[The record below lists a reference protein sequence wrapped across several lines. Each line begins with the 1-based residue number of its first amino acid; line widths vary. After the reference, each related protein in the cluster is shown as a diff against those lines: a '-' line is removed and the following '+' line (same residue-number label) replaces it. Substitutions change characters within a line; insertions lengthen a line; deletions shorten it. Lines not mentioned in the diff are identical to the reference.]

1 MVIEKIIISNEPPAV
16 KNVIWGKPVNN
27 GFMLYY
33 NNGGWK
39 PFKLGDNGATVTAS
53 GNRIYYTDSTHSTP
67 LYVEGTNVKYQ
78 LGVNEVNTSSPADE
92 ESYNIGEEIY
102 CDVIIG
108 NHGSAPVNNIVV
120 EGKAFASNSDKILSD
135 TKYEVGTLNPE
146 EQSTSLHFSH
156 TVTLEDCSFESPQI
170 VFEITLAGV
179 DSITGKEVEGNGD
192 SREFPL
198 KPFSVNFLNV
208 DVGDGTPIEGNI
220 VQVWNGNALVD
231 EWTSIADDS
240 EPHRVYVLLPNQT
253 YRVHVSEAAEDYA
266 APEDFTFTISDNG
279 EVTSPTME
287 YHEAGEYNDYA
298 SFIIE
303 QEHAF
308 HSVVRVLDPIDGNPI
323 IGAHA
328 KISISNAGDKEYPDA
343 LVVEWN
349 TTEEDYHFK
358 GKTGYPYFIEITAVP
373 DGYLPISGEY
383 FLIGDDGAMD
393 GDPVESYDDG
403 IFTVVAYPQRVEE
416 S

>member
-67 LYVEGTNVKYQ
+67 LFIEGEEVEYRLSVD
-78 LGVNEVNTSSPADE
+78 EINTSSPAYGKTYD
-92 ESYNIGEEIY
+92 IGEEIY

-108 NHGSAPVNNIVV
+108 SHGSAPVDNIVV
-120 EGKAFASNSDKILSD
+120 EGEAFSNSEKISG

-146 EQSTSLHFSH
+146 EQSVSLHFSH
-156 TVTLEDCSFESPQI
+156 TVTIEDCSYDSPQI
-170 VFEITLAGV
+170 TFEITITGV

-192 SREFPL
+192 SQDFSL

-208 DVGDGTPIEGNI
+208 DIADGTPIEGNT
-220 VQVWNGNALVD
+220 VQIWNGNTLVE

-240 EPHRVYVLLPNQT
+240 ELHRVYGLLPNQT
-253 YRVHVSEAAEDYA
+253 YRVHVSEADEYHA
-266 APEDFTFTISDNG
+266 APDDFTFTISDAG
-279 EVTSPTME
+279 EITSPTAE
-287 YHEAGEYNDYA
+287 YRENGNY
-298 SFIIE
+298 SCFFIE
-303 QEHAF
+303 QYKAF
-308 HSVVRVLDPIDGNPI
+308 NIKIAVLNIATGEEI
-323 IGAHA
+323 VGAHA
-328 KISISNAGDKEYPDA
+328 AILNDMEEPIDEWDTVADLGGEEHLHSFRATQDYTYAVSVSSIPEGYEDPHSTFDFTIDGVGQISTERA
-343 LVVEWN
+343 
-349 TTEEDYHFK
+349 TTID
-358 GKTGYPYFIEITAVP
+358 TMS
-373 DGYLPISGEY
+373 DC
-383 FLIGDDGAMD
+383 
-393 GDPVESYDDG
+393 PVIACELQ
-403 IFTVVAYPQRVEE
+403 PVEE

>member
-67 LYVEGTNVKYQ
+67 LYVEGTDVEYQ
-78 LGVNEVNTSSPADE
+78 LDVDEVNTSSPADE

-108 NHGSAPVNNIVV
+108 NSGSAPVNNIVV
-120 EGKAFASNSDKILSD
+120 EGKAFDIASEEISG

-146 EQSTSLHFSH
+146 EQSASLHFSH

-179 DSITGKEVEGNGD
+179 DSITGKEVEGNGYSED
-192 SREFPL
+192 FRL

-208 DVGDGTPIEGNI
+208 DIADGTPIEGNK
-220 VQVWNGNALVD
+220 VQIWNGNTLVE

-240 EPHRVYVLLPNQT
+240 EPHYVYGLLPNQT
-253 YRVHVSEAAEDYA
+253 YRVHVSEADEDHA

-279 EVTSPTME
+279 EITSPTVE
-287 YHEAGEYNDYA
+287 YGEFDNYSCFLLEQYKAFNIKIEICTLGAGESLA
-298 SFIIE
+298 
-303 QEHAF
+303 
-308 HSVVRVLDPIDGNPI
+308 
-323 IGAHA
+323 GAHA
-328 KISISNAGDKEYPDA
+328 RILDA
-343 LVVEWN
+343 DGYVLDEWDTVEQAEDESHLHLFRS
-349 TTEEDYHFK
+349 TADTTYFIDVTEAPEGFLPREAVSFTVDSTGQMDTEE
-358 GKTGYPYFIEITAVP
+358 IVTA
-373 DGYLPISGEY
+373 DSEGN
-383 FLIGDDGAMD
+383 
-393 GDPVESYDDG
+393 PVIQFGLYE
-403 IFTVVAYPQRVEE
+403 EE
-416 S
+416 SEE

>member
-67 LYVEGTNVKYQ
+67 LFIEGEEVEYQ
-78 LGVNEVNTSSPADE
+78 LGVDEINISSPADE

-108 NHGSAPVNNIVV
+108 NSGSAPVNNIVV
-120 EGKAFASNSDKILSD
+120 EGKAFNSNSDEISD

-156 TVTLEDCSFESPQI
+156 TVTLEDCSSESPQI
-170 VFEITLAGV
+170 VFGITLAGV
-179 DSITGKEVEGNGD
+179 DSLTGKEVEGNED
-192 SREFPL
+192 SQDFRL

-208 DVGDGTPIEGNI
+208 DIGDGTPIEDNT
-220 VQVWNGNALVD
+220 VQIWNGNTLVE

-240 EPHRVYVLLPNQT
+240 EPHYVYGLLPNQT

-266 APEDFTFTISDNG
+266 APDDFTFTINDSG
-279 EVTSPTME
+279 EILSEDKMYTDT
-287 YHEAGEYNDYA
+287 GEY
-298 SFIIE
+298 SCFFIE
-303 QEHAF
+303 QYKVFNVKILVSNIATGEEIVGVHAAI
-308 HSVVRVLDPIDGNPI
+308 LNDEGEPIDEWDTVADLGGEEHLHSFRATQDYTYAVSVSSIPEGYEDPHSTFDFIVHSDGQIETEATI
-323 IGAHA
+323 IDTM
-328 KISISNAGDKEYPDA
+328 SDC
-343 LVVEWN
+343 
-349 TTEEDYHFK
+349 
-358 GKTGYPYFIEITAVP
+358 
-373 DGYLPISGEY
+373 
-383 FLIGDDGAMD
+383 
-393 GDPVESYDDG
+393 PVIACELQ
-403 IFTVVAYPQRVEE
+403 PVEE

>member
-39 PFKLGDNGATVTAS
+39 PFKLGDNGATVTSS

-67 LYVEGTNVKYQ
+67 LYVEGTDVEYQ
-78 LGVNEVNTSSPADE
+78 LEVDEVNTSSPADK

-120 EGKAFASNSDKILSD
+120 EGKAFDIDFEEISG

-156 TVTLEDCSFESPQI
+156 TVTLEDCSSESPQI
-170 VFEITLAGV
+170 VFNIALAGI
-179 DSITGKEVEGNGD
+179 DSITGKEVEGNGYSQD
-192 SREFPL
+192 FRL

-208 DVGDGTPIEGNI
+208 DIGDGTPIEGNQ
-220 VQVWNGNALVD
+220 VQIWNGNTLVE
-231 EWTSIADDS
+231 EWTSVADDS
-240 EPHRVYVLLPNQT
+240 EPHYVYGLLPNQT
-253 YRVHVSEAAEDYA
+253 YRVHVSEADEDHA
-266 APEDFTFTISDNG
+266 APEDFTFTISDDG
-279 EVTSPTME
+279 EITSPTVE
-287 YHEAGEYNDYA
+287 YREFGNYSCFLLEQYKAFNIKILVSNIATGEE
-298 SFIIE
+298 I
-303 QEHAF
+303 
-308 HSVVRVLDPIDGNPI
+308 V
-323 IGAHA
+323 GAHA
-328 KISISNAGDKEYPDA
+328 AILNAGGEPID
-343 LVVEWN
+343 EWD
-349 TTEEDYHFK
+349 TVADLGGEEHLHSFRATQDY
-358 GKTGYPYFIEITAVP
+358 TYYIQLSAIP
-373 DGYLPISGEY
+373 DGYEHHSDINFTIHGDGQIETGATVIDDMSDCPVIACELQPI
-383 FLIGDDGAMD
+383 
-393 GDPVESYDDG
+393 
-403 IFTVVAYPQRVEE
+403 EE

>member
-67 LYVEGTNVKYQ
+67 LYVEGTDVKYQ
-78 LGVNEVNTSSPADE
+78 LDVDEVNISSPADE

-108 NHGSAPVNNIVV
+108 NSGSAPVNNIVV
-120 EGKAFASNSDKILSD
+120 EGKAFASNSDEILSD

-146 EQSTSLHFSH
+146 EQSASLHFSH
-156 TVTLEDCSFESPQI
+156 TVTLEDCSSESPQI
-170 VFEITLAGV
+170 VFEIALAGV

-192 SREFPL
+192 TQEFPL

-208 DVGDGTPIEGNI
+208 DIGDGTPIEGNQ
-220 VQVWNGNALVD
+220 VQIWNGNTLVE

-240 EPHRVYVLLPNQT
+240 EPHRVYGLLPNQT
-253 YRVHVSEAAEDYA
+253 YRVHVSEADEDHA
-266 APEDFTFTISDNG
+266 APDDFTFTISDNG
-279 EVTSPTME
+279 EITSPTME
-287 YHEAGEYNDYA
+287 YEEFDYYSCFRLEQYKAFNIKILVSNIATGEE
-298 SFIIE
+298 I
-303 QEHAF
+303 
-308 HSVVRVLDPIDGNPI
+308 V
-323 IGAHA
+323 GAHA
-328 KISISNAGDKEYPDA
+328 AILNADGEPIDEWDTVADLGGEEHLHSFRATQDYTYYIQLSAIS
-343 LVVEWN
+343 
-349 TTEEDYHFK
+349 
-358 GKTGYPYFIEITAVP
+358 
-373 DGYLPISGEY
+373 DGYEHHSDINFTICGDGQIETEATVIDTMSDCPVIAYELQPI
-383 FLIGDDGAMD
+383 
-393 GDPVESYDDG
+393 
-403 IFTVVAYPQRVEE
+403 EE

>member
-266 APEDFTFTISDNG
+266 APDDFTFTISDNG
-279 EVTSPTME
+279 EILSDDKMYTDT
-287 YHEAGEYNDYA
+287 GEY
-298 SFIIE
+298 SCFLLE
-303 QEHAF
+303 QYKAF
-308 HSVVRVLDPIDGNPI
+308 NIKILVSNIATGEEIV
-323 IGAHA
+323 GAHA
-328 KISISNAGDKEYPDA
+328 AILNDRGEPIDEWDTVADLGGEEHLHSFRAAQDTYYGILVSSIPEGYDTSEYST
-343 LVVEWN
+343 N
-349 TTEEDYHFK
+349 
-358 GKTGYPYFIEITAVP
+358 
-373 DGYLPISGEY
+373 
-383 FLIGDDGAMD
+383 
-393 GDPVESYDDG
+393 
-403 IFTVVAYPQRVEE
+403 FTVHSDGQIETEATVIDTMSDCPVIACELQPVEE